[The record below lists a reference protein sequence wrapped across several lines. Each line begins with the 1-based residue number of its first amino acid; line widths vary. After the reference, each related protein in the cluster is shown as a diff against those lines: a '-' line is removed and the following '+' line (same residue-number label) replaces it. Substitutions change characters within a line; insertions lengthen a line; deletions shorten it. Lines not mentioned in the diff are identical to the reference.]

1 MGRTIWSQQSKRE
14 HVCPMYSSS
23 HTVYSG
29 IHVVL
34 CTHKVSARSAL
45 GGEYGL
51 FIGLWMNVYH
61 ICKDP
66 VYQ

>member
-14 HVCPMYSSS
+14 YVCPMYSSS

-51 FIGLWMNVYH
+51 FIGL
-61 ICKDP
+61 
-66 VYQ
+66 